1 MNFSSIGVLIFEQSL
16 DVPIING
23 LSVYRVNYE
32 QMSADEINKQLGSTN
47 LYIQCPKVLKLTSI
61 TLALVKMLRS
71 DTLID
76 LILNVIR
83 KNLLN
88 KKMNTNHAIVSKNVY
103 V

>member
-47 LYIQCPKVLKLTSI
+47 LNIQCPKVLKLTSI

-88 KKMNTNHAIVSKNVY
+88 KKMNTNHTIVS
-103 V
+103 